1 MSFEQK
7 RNAERLPLETPL
19 DATASGLAA
28 KIMEISAIGCR
39 IDHKEKLSIGGSVLL
54 RFKWRNENIEIRAKL
69 ARTQLKSAYPQGMY
83 YESGLK
89 FADSLEEAPEAIR
102 RVVATLADPLFPPE
116 IETPASAPASESEV
130 GDRGSESVGENEV
143 VAEKE
148 SLTTEEPEVAAEQE
162 VEEEEEEVEQETP
175 ASDLQPP
182 TSDLQPPTSDI
193 QPPTSDVQPPA
204 SDVPPPTSDVPPP
217 TSEEP
222 IPDEELEEF
231 DYTVP
236 DEFEDIDSDTLKR
249 RPKYVECA
257 LDPTGQWH
265 RRPIILPIQ
274 PAEGFIT
281 YPQSESELDML
292 CRTYAYAD
300 PDTRR
305 LIRISLELEA
315 TRKD

>member
-19 DATASGLAA
+19 DATASGLPA

-39 IDHKEKLSIGGSVLL
+39 IEHKEKLSIGGSVLL
-54 RFKWRNENIEIRAKL
+54 RFKWRNENVEIRAKL
-69 ARTQLKSAYPQGMY
+69 ARTQLRSAYPQGMY

-89 FADSLEEAPEAIR
+89 FADSLEEAPEEIR

-116 IETPASAPASESEV
+116 IEAAPEPEPESVAEPAPSEV
-130 GDRGSESVGENEV
+130 EG
-143 VAEKE
+143 A
-148 SLTTEEPEVAAEQE
+148 LHEEEQE
-162 VEEEEEEVEQETP
+162 VEE
-175 ASDLQPP
+175 PP
-182 TSDLQPPTSDI
+182 TSDL
-193 QPPTSDVQPPA
+193 
-204 SDVPPPTSDVPPP
+204 PPP
-217 TSEEP
+217 TSEEHV
-222 IPDEELEEF
+222 PDEDLEEF
-231 DYTVP
+231 DYVVP

-257 LDPTGQWH
+257 LDPMGQWH

-281 YPQSESELDML
+281 YPQSESELEML